1 MRVTMIGAGYV
12 GLVSGAC
19 FAEFGANV
27 VIVDK
32 NSGRV
37 NDLKK
42 GLIPIYEK
50 GLDDLVAKNVNNG
63 RLEFQTK
70 LSNNING
77 TDIFFIAVGTPSRR
91 GDGHADL
98 KYVYQVAKEIGEN
111 LNEYALIVN
120 KSTVP
125 VGTARKV
132 KKIIADIKPDLTFD
146 VASNPEFL
154 REGSAIEDFTNP
166 ARIII
171 GVENQRSEDILRDI
185 YKPLEKVK
193 TPILSTNLESAELI
207 KYASNAFLA
216 TKISFINEISHL
228 SEVVGGDISAIS
240 QGMGLDERIG
250 EKFLKA
256 GPGYGGSCFPKDT
269 LALNRIAQD
278 HGVSSKIVQAVIEVN
293 SNQKARMVKK
303 ITKALGG
310 SLKNKRIAVLGLTF
324 KPETDDM
331 RDAPSLSIIPE
342 LSKKGAEIIAHDPAG
357 IQEAKKFLPK
367 DIVYVEEIDKGI
379 KDADAVVLIT
389 EWDHYNKINMEEII
403 KLMKGNIFI
412 DLRNFYDPELM
423 KQIGFE
429 YYSIGR

>member
-32 NSGRV
+32 NSDRV

-63 RLEFQTK
+63 RLKFQTK

-154 REGSAIEDFTNP
+154 REGSAIEDF
-166 ARIII
+166 
-171 GVENQRSEDILRDI
+171 
-185 YKPLEKVK
+185 
-193 TPILSTNLESAELI
+193 
-207 KYASNAFLA
+207 
-216 TKISFINEISHL
+216 
-228 SEVVGGDISAIS
+228 
-240 QGMGLDERIG
+240 
-250 EKFLKA
+250 
-256 GPGYGGSCFPKDT
+256 
-269 LALNRIAQD
+269 
-278 HGVSSKIVQAVIEVN
+278 
-293 SNQKARMVKK
+293 
-303 ITKALGG
+303 
-310 SLKNKRIAVLGLTF
+310 
-324 KPETDDM
+324 
-331 RDAPSLSIIPE
+331 
-342 LSKKGAEIIAHDPAG
+342 KKG
-357 IQEAKKFLPK
+357 FS
-367 DIVYVEEIDKGI
+367 
-379 KDADAVVLIT
+379 
-389 EWDHYNKINMEEII
+389 N
-403 KLMKGNIFI
+403 
-412 DLRNFYDPELM
+412 
-423 KQIGFE
+423 
-429 YYSIGR
+429 